1 MVVAQVQST
10 QRGHAHEARLTQ
22 KKPKEMCKASNYL
35 WFAWNDTPV
44 QQHLLMFFGWFCY
57 DHFRPPVSPW
67 GILRT
72 GYKTRSPLKPLGNL
86 DQFDSHFTD
95 FQHLSRS
102 ATFDFWTTNLRGSF
116 LLVWTFWL
124 HLIWWSKTPG
134 LIVRRKLPG
143 KVLCLWFSILGC
155 LVIIAMSDSLF
166 LLPLLWRFVKQIHI
180 YLQIIRLISFVPARC
195 RRSLASHR
203 EWLHDSFPK
212 LTVFR
217 TQCFPP
223 GLAVFSTSQKVSVES
238 RNSAMFLS
246 AQCSQK
252 NACTGNPWKIHG
264 SSSDFMP
271 FNDCSI
277 GWIGEPWPGWKKVP
291 VLSGICHDDWGN
303 MGWKLCVATL
313 VCCYLFEHY

>member
-1 MVVAQVQST
+1 MI
-10 QRGHAHEARLTQ
+10 
-22 KKPKEMCKASNYL
+22 CKI
-35 WFAWNDTPV
+35 AWNDTPV
-44 QQHLLMFFGWFCY
+44 QQHVYWCFFGMILLWRY
-57 DHFRPPVSPW
+57 FRPPVSPW

-95 FQHLSRS
+95 FQHLSKS
-102 ATFDFWTTNLRGSF
+102 ATFDLWTTNLRGSF

-155 LVIIAMSDSLF
+155 LVVIAMSDSDSLF
-166 LLPLLWRFVKQIHI
+166 LLPFLWRFVKQIHR

-203 EWLHDSFPK
+203 EWLSM
-212 LTVFR
+212 TVSPNWQCSER
-217 TQCFPP
+217 SVSHQVLQCFPHP
-223 GLAVFSTSQKVSVES
+223 RRFQSSLE
-238 RNSAMFLS
+238 NSAMFLS

-252 NACTGNPWKIHG
+252 NACTGNPWNYTGPPLTSCLSTTAALDG
-264 SSSDFMP
+264 SV
-271 FNDCSI
+271 N
-277 GWIGEPWPGWKKVP
+277 PGQDGKKCRSCQAFAMTIEATWVESC
-291 VLSGICHDDWGN
+291 VLPLW
-303 MGWKLCVATL
+303 CVATSL
-313 VCCYLFEHY
+313 SITK